1 MSLGRIIARYGCALP
16 TEYTV
21 PVFPLSVV
29 LLPRM
34 PLPLHIFESR
44 YRDMVRDCLVDA
56 SPFAVVLHTG
66 KTMQS
71 VGGLARIEEILQRY
85 DDGRMDILTVGTSRV
100 RVLELDESK
109 SYLQAKVCEYADIE
123 PPGNA
128 VGDLIDSAVQ
138 ALTDFAEVAGY
149 TIDRSMISNLS
160 PEDLS
165 FLLAT
170 IDLFAVEDRQRFLEM
185 RSSEQRIN
193 EAARSIREAAERR
206 RAARQIRTI
215 LGKDADEDITH
226 LFN

>member
-1 MSLGRIIARYGCALP
+1 MS
-16 TEYTV
+16 TKYTV

-44 YRDMVRDCLVDA
+44 YRDMVHDCLVDA
-56 SPFAVVLHTG
+56 SPFVVLLHTG

-109 SYLQAKVCEYADIE
+109 SYLQAKVCAYTDVQPASDTAQDVIE
-123 PPGNA
+123 QA
-128 VGDLIDSAVQ
+128 VG

-149 TIDRSMISNLS
+149 TIDRSMIAGLS

-170 IDLFAVEDRQRFLEM
+170 IDLFAIEDRQRFLEM

-193 EAARSIREAAERR
+193 AAVRSIREAAHRR